1 MNQMT
6 RRVACATGTA
16 AMIAAMARPA
26 WALPTDSDLRKLLE
40 QRLALLGGADG
51 GGGLVGA
58 MVGAGSPRV
67 AAVGRLAKG
76 HARAVDG
83 DTVFE
88 IGSVTKVFTALLLA
102 SMVAAKEVALDDP
115 VERLLRPGTK
125 IPERNG
131 RKITLFDLAT
141 HTSGLPF
148 MPDALPDS
156 AATDTAT
163 GLYRLL
169 AGYQLT
175 RDPGSSWDYSNLGYW
190 LLGEALAFRAGA
202 SFKSALHS
210 RVIAPLGLT
219 STAFEASSA
228 MKARLASGH
237 DASLERAR
245 SFAEMPVY
253 ADMPAAGGLLST
265 ANDMA
270 RFLSLAMKGEE
281 GPLASA
287 VSLSLKA
294 RRPGGRAEVL
304 QALGWSIVRDGEETL
319 YFRDGGTL
327 GYASC
332 IVWHEA
338 KREGAVVLS
347 NQVASVSDLARRL
360 VQPAFPLEAPS
371 ITKARTEISLSVA
384 ALDRYAGRYEAA
396 GEGVFIVVREDT
408 FLTFEAPGEWG
419 LPKLRLRPETAQD
432 FFVSELPLLVK
443 FESDAGGRVTGML
456 ITPPRG
462 QKAIPAKRL

>member
-1 MNQMT
+1 MIQMT
-6 RRVACATGTA
+6 RRTVGATGA
-16 AMIAAMARPA
+16 AALIAAMVRPA
-26 WALPTDSDLRKLLE
+26 WALPTNSDLRKLLE

-51 GGGLVGA
+51 GVGIVA
-58 MVGAGSPRV
+58 ASVDARGQRV
-67 AAVGRLAKG
+67 TAVGRLAKG
-76 HARAVDG
+76 DARVPDG

-102 SMVAAKEVALDDP
+102 SMIAANEVTPDDP
-115 VERLLRPGTK
+115 VERHLPQSVK
-125 IPERNG
+125 VPERNG

-156 AATDTAT
+156 GASDTASR
-163 GLYRLL
+163 LYRFL

-175 RDPGSSWDYSNLGYW
+175 RDPGGAWDYSNLGYW

-202 SFKSALHS
+202 PFKSLLHS
-210 RVIAPLGLT
+210 RVIAPLGLK
-219 STAFEASSA
+219 STAFDASPS
-228 MKARLASGH
+228 MKARLATGY
-237 DASLERAR
+237 DASLQRAR

-270 RFLSLAMKGEE
+270 RFLSLAMKGEK

-287 VSLSLKA
+287 ASLSLSA
-294 RRPGGRAEVL
+294 RRPGGRPEVL
-304 QALGWSIVRDGEETL
+304 QALGWSIIRDGKETL

-327 GYASC
+327 GFATC

-347 NQVASVSDLARRL
+347 NQIASVSDLARRV
-360 VQPAFPLEAPS
+360 VQPDFPLETPG
-371 ITKARTEISLSVA
+371 ITKAQTEISLSIA

-396 GEGVFIVVREDT
+396 DEGVFTVVREDT

-432 FFVSELPLLVK
+432 FFVSELPLRVT
-443 FESDAGGRVTGML
+443 FQSDAAGVVTGAL
-456 ITPPRG
+456 VTPPRG
-462 QKAIPAKRL
+462 QKAIAAKRL

>member
-1 MNQMT
+1 MVEVT
-6 RRVACATGTA
+6 RRLACAAGA
-16 AMIAAMARPA
+16 AALFATIARPA
-26 WALPTDSDLRKLLE
+26 WAAPRDDVRALLD

-51 GGGLVGA
+51 GVGIVGGTVDARNRHIVGA
-58 MVGAGSPRV
+58 
-67 AAVGRLAKG
+67 GRLAKG
-76 HARAVDG
+76 DPRVLDG

-88 IGSVTKVFTALLLA
+88 IGSVTKVFTALLMA
-102 SMVAAKEVALDDP
+102 QMVSGGEAALDDP
-115 VERLLRPGTK
+115 VEKLLPPGVK

-148 MPDALPDS
+148 MPDALDPGAS
-156 AATDTAT
+156 DTARR
-163 GLYRLL
+163 LYQFL
-169 AGYQLT
+169 ARYELK
-175 RDPGSSWDYSNLGYW
+175 RDPGAVWDYSNLGYW

-202 SFKSALHS
+202 PFKSVLQS
-210 RVIAPLGLT
+210 RVIAPLGLKN
-219 STAFEASSA
+219 TAFEASPS

-237 DASLERAR
+237 DASLQRAR

-270 RFLSLAMKGEE
+270 RFLSLSMSGED
-281 GPLASA
+281 GPLPGAFSLA
-287 VSLSLKA
+287 VNA
-294 RRPGGRAEVL
+294 RRPGGRPEVL
-304 QALGWSIVRDGEETL
+304 QALGWSVVRVGDREL
-319 YFRDGGTL
+319 LFRDGGTL
-327 GYASC
+327 GFASC
-332 IVWHEA
+332 IVLWHEA
-338 KREGAVVLS
+338 KWAGAVVLS

-360 VQPAFPLEAPS
+360 VQPDFPLETPS
-371 ITKARTEISLSVA
+371 ITKTRTEISLSIA

-396 GEGVFIVVREDT
+396 GEGVFTVVREDT

-419 LPKLRLRPETAQD
+419 LPKLRLRAETATD